1 MGSGRGTVLE
11 RLVAEPGDEL
21 DDEERAELRATLE
34 AGLAALRTGGGIDA
48 EELLSELRA
57 RG

>member
-1 MGSGRGTVLE
+1 MGNGRGTVLD
-11 RLVAEPGDEL
+11 LAVAEPGDEL
-21 DDEERAELRATLE
+21 DDEERAELHAALA
-34 AGLAALRTGGGIDA
+34 AGLAELRTGGGIDA